1 MAVQAAVG
9 SRGELQGQVL
19 GQVQVPEL
27 QGQVLGQ
34 VQVPELQ
41 GQVLGQVPELP
52 G

>member
-1 MAVQAAVG
+1 M
-9 SRGELQGQVL
+9 L

>member
-1 MAVQAAVG
+1 M
-9 SRGELQGQVL
+9 
-19 GQVQVPEL
+19 PEL